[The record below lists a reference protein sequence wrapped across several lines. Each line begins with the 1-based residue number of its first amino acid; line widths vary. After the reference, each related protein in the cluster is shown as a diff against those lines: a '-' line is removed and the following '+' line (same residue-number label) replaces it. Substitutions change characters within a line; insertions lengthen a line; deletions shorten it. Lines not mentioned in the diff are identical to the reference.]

1 MSLGEGNIYKKPW
14 MCHPKFFRVSLNQ
27 SWEDVGLA
35 DLRLIGI
42 IPELHC
48 RTGWSERLGL
58 REAEGLGSWDAAN
71 CRKHEI
77 FP

>member
-1 MSLGEGNIYKKPW
+1 
-14 MCHPKFFRVSLNQ
+14 
-27 SWEDVGLA
+27 
-35 DLRLIGI
+35 LIGI

-71 CRKHEI
+71 CRKKKIHDLPKIWDFETNMMKI
-77 FP
+77 WFMKDPNSRFYHL

>member
-1 MSLGEGNIYKKPW
+1 